1 MSEAC
6 TAGQVNRTPG
16 LFIDYILSWG
26 DQIEI
31 RIEKRAFLPG

>member
-1 MSEAC
+1 MSEAG
-6 TAGQVNRTPG
+6 TALQGCRMPG